1 MSAGAG
7 AARSAGTSAGT
18 GAAGA
23 AGAARSAGSAGSACN
38 LEYYAWAPLFGLP
51 SKSRVKDVCE
61 AVSKTLPPVFRKSI
75 RLRKVINRGGYGI
88 VFMGQHKRTHEKVA
102 VKIQFVCPKKVKDWR
117 TKCAAFGQRAV
128 LYDVVKY
135 EYRIQKM
142 VHSAMEAARRVPG
155 NELRLIPIIPKPI
168 SGSKVLLGKK
178 GQYPTIPP
186 DGRRRLWVSVSEY
199 VNGRSLR
206 EVIYDAY
213 DDHTLTGDLFESL
226 CKSILMFLFQFHKL
240 GFTHGDTHSGNIMLD
255 YDRANRGEPWLYLI
269 DLERC
274 IPLDYFDMEATTAGP
289 SLIPDMLKLWDL
301 KLFCESAAG
310 LAESASIGGGS
321 EPTPWDNT
329 SNPPTSPAMEQY
341 LRCKALMLRLI
352 GYYMKRDVSGEAWAR
367 DIVKVWTIRTL
378 YLKRSV
384 SMKTVPNSIQAD
396 VSEIDVERQD
406 AMQKNN
412 FFIVLR
418 KVQKFYTATR

>member
-1 MSAGAG
+1 MSE
-7 AARSAGTSAGT
+7 T
-18 GAAGA
+18 
-23 AGAARSAGSAGSACN
+23 CK

-51 SKSRVKDVCE
+51 TKSRVKDVCE

-75 RLRKVINRGGYGI
+75 RLRKVLNRGGYGI
-88 VFMGQHKRTHEKVA
+88 VFMGQKKRTHEKVA

-135 EYRIQKM
+135 EYRIQKI
-142 VHSAMEAARRVPG
+142 VHSAMEAARKIPG
-155 NELRLIPIIPKPI
+155 NELRLIPVIPKPI

-178 GQYPTIPP
+178 GQYPAIPP
-186 DGRRRLWVSVSEY
+186 DGRRRLWVSVSEF

-206 EVIYDAY
+206 EVIYDAH
-213 DDHTLTGDLFESL
+213 DDGTLTGDLFESL
-226 CKSILMFLFQFHKL
+226 CKSILMFLYQFHTL

-274 IPLDYFDMEATTAGP
+274 IPLDYWLTGQAAGDGGSS
-289 SLIPDMLKLWDL
+289 SLVPDMLKLWDL

-310 LAESASIGGGS
+310 LAESANVGGGS
-321 EPTPWDNT
+321 EPTPWGSSST
-329 SNPPTSPAMEQY
+329 SPPPASPAMEQY
-341 LRCKALMLRLI
+341 LRCKALMLRLL
-352 GYYMKRDVSGEAWAR
+352 GYYMKRDVSAEPWAR

-384 SMKTVPNSIQAD
+384 SMKTIPNSIQAD

-418 KVQKFYTATR
+418 KVQKFYTTTR